1 MRVLLQMEEFHMGK
15 SLNGKELGKGIYQR
29 KNGKYCARFVNRFG
43 QRTSVYGDTLKE
55 VKNKLAEATTNDIR
69 KQNIVNVN
77 TTLDDWFDMWMDVY
91 KTPVIRLS
99 TKRIYDD
106 VYNTKIS
113 PVLGGHKISEITK
126 IQVTSLVND
135 LGRQGYE
142 WGTLNRVRVL
152 LIDMFDRAMEDD
164 FVTKNPARG
173 VRLPKNK
180 PANDPKALTREEQD
194 LFFECSA
201 GTFYHNLFVVAVNTG
216 LRPGELF
223 ALTENDIDFNK
234 KEIRVTKTLLYQK
247 LDGDEKKEFH
257 IDPPKTNTSN
267 RAVPM
272 NQICENALVKQIMQH
287 KVIQNNCKSQK
298 DRQLQFPDLIFT
310 TKFGTPLNSVLYS
323 EAISRIIAEI
333 NLTRDALDQI
343 DDFGGHT
350 FRHTFAT
357 RCFEAGIPVKTV
369 QSYLG
374 HANISMTMDLYTSVL
389 KDKSK
394 NDMELLEKSIG
405 IKAPDTSGLSKSKIV
420 RMYG

>member
-1 MRVLLQMEEFHMGK
+1 MGK
-15 SLNGKELGKGIYQR
+15 SLNGKELGKGICQR
-29 KNGKYCARFVNRFG
+29 KDGRYSARFVNRFG
-43 QRTSVYGDTLKE
+43 QRVSVYGDTLKE
-55 VKNKLAEATTNDIR
+55 VKNKLAQATTDDIR
-69 KQNIVNVN
+69 KQNVVNVN
-77 TTLDDWFDMWMDVY
+77 TTLDDWFSMWMEVY
-91 KTPVIRLS
+91 KIPVIRLS
-99 TKRIYDD
+99 TKLIYDD

-113 PVLGGHKISEITK
+113 PTLGKHKISEITK
-126 IQVTSLVND
+126 IQITSLVND
-135 LGRQGYE
+135 LSKQGYE
-142 WGTLNRVRVL
+142 WGTLNRVRIL

-164 FVTKNPARG
+164 FVSKNPARG

-180 PANDPKALTREEQD
+180 PTNDPKALTREEQD

-223 ALTENDIDFNK
+223 ALTEKDIDFNK
-234 KEIRVTKTLLYQK
+234 KEIHVTKTLLYQK

-257 IDPPKTNTSN
+257 IDPPKTDTSN
-267 RAVPM
+267 RVVPM
-272 NQICENALVKQIMQH
+272 NQICENALIKQIMQH
-287 KVIQNNCKSQK
+287 KIIQNNCKTQK
-298 DRQLQFPDLIFT
+298 EKSLQFPDLIFT

-323 EAISRIIAEI
+323 DAISRIVTEI
-333 NLTRDALDQI
+333 NLMRDSLDKI

-389 KDKSK
+389 KEKSK
-394 NDMELLEKSIG
+394 NDMELLEQSIG
-405 IKAPDTSGLSKSKIV
+405 IKAPDTSSFVKSKIV